1 MTETSRSNTIARLT
15 ALWALSESGLGGLMH
30 ALKIP
35 FTGFFVGGFA
45 VIIISLLAY
54 YSGYKMSVILQ
65 STVLVLLVKF
75 AVSPQ
80 SPFPAYIAVGFQG
93 LLGALLF
100 PLLKNFTFIPALFGC
115 IALLESAVQKFLL
128 TTILFGKSIWEALNT
143 FVQSVLKDFDLP
155 TDFSFSFW
163 LISTYTI
170 VYFIWGILLGIWVSR
185 LPKRIESETKGILTR
200 YKASSITPMK
210 ASTSK
215 KHKWKLLSVF
225 FVLFFIVIVM
235 LMQGTHEGARKAFY
249 VVLRTVAVLLFLLY
263 ILNPL
268 LKFLLSKWKGKHQQA
283 VEELVKQLPALR
295 DLVQAAYALAAM
307 DRKGLRRY
315 SRFVFLLIVLSV
327 FAEHE
332 NP

>member
-1 MTETSRSNTIARLT
+1 VTEASRSNTIARLT

-30 ALKIP
+30 ALRIP

-45 VIIISLLAY
+45 IIIISLLAY
-54 YSGYKMSVILQ
+54 YSGYKMKTILQ
-65 STVLVLLVKF
+65 STALVLLVKF

-80 SPFPAYIAVGFQG
+80 SPLPAYIAVGFQG
-93 LLGALLF
+93 LYGALLF
-100 PLLKNFTFIPALFGC
+100 AALRNFTIAPALFGC

-128 TTILFGKSIWEALNT
+128 TTILFGKSVWEALDA
-143 FVQSVLKDFDLP
+143 FVQSVLKDFGLGS
-155 TDFSFSFW
+155 DFSFSFW
-163 LISTYTI
+163 LISIYTA

-185 LPKRIESETKGILTR
+185 LPKRIDAETESILNQ
-200 YKASSITPMK
+200 YKASSVTLMQT
-210 ASTSK
+210 STSK

-225 FVLFFIVIVM
+225 FVLFFIVIVL
-235 LMQGTHEGARKAFY
+235 LMQGTDVGAKKALY
-249 VVLRTVAVLLFLLY
+249 VVMRTIAVLLFLLY
-263 ILNPL
+263 IINPL
-268 LKFLLSKWKGKHQQA
+268 LQFLLSKWKGKHQQA

-295 DLVQAAYALAAM
+295 DLVQAAYALSAM
-307 DRKGLRRY
+307 NRKGLRRY